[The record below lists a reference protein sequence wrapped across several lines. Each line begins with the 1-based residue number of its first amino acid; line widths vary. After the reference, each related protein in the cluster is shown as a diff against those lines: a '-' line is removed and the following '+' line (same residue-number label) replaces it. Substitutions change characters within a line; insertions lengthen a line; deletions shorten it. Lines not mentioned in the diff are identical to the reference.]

1 MTEDEKIIT
10 LKYMQQRQKQT
21 QDWGSDWWG
30 FTFLFYAQDDQ
41 KELTIGTASLLPR
54 AGQSCLPGFTDHKI
68 ENLCFAFVTVPS
80 SHPLQ
85 TWESSIADPIPVPSF
100 LFHPNQVLQLPC
112 LYLVQYL
119 VHCPRDGERCKAYT
133 VFA

>member
-1 MTEDEKIIT
+1 MTEDEKKIM

-21 QDWGSDWWG
+21 QHWESDRWD
-30 FTFLFYAQDDQ
+30 FTFLFYTPNDQ
-41 KELTIGTASLLPR
+41 KELTIRTASLLPR
-54 AGQSCLPGFTDHKI
+54 AGQSCLPGFTDQKF
-68 ENLCFAFVTVPS
+68 ENLCAAFVTVPS

-85 TWESSIADPIPVPSF
+85 TWESSIADPVPVPSF

-112 LYLVQYL
+112 LYLVQYV
-119 VHCPRDGERCKAYT
+119 VHCPSDGEHCKAYT